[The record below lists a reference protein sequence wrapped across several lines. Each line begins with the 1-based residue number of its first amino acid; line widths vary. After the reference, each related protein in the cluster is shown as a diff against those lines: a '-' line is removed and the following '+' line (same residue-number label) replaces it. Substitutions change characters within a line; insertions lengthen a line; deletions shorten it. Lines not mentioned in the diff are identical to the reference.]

1 MKLTFNLQPT
11 LENELVILR
20 PLNEQDFESLYQVAK
35 DPLIWEQHPN
45 SDRFKRDVYSAFFK
59 DSMESKGALIVIDKA
74 SNEVIGSTRFKL
86 INGAENA
93 VEIGWSFLSRKYW
106 GGVYNKSIK
115 KLLIDYAF
123 ESLEDV
129 IFYIGKDN
137 IRSQKAVE
145 KIGGI
150 RITESKYQHLIKKSD
165 SDFTYRINKND
176 WEN

>member
-1 MKLTFNLQPT
+1 LTFNLQPT

-35 DPLIWEQHPN
+35 DPVIWEQHPN
-45 SDRFKRDVYSAFFK
+45 SDRFKRNVYSAFFK
-59 DSMESKGALIVIDKA
+59 DSIVSKGALIVIDKT
-74 SNEVIGSTRFKL
+74 SNEVIGSTRFKR
-86 INGAENA
+86 IKGAEDA

-106 GGVYNKSIK
+106 GGVYNKSVK

-150 RITESKYQHLIKKSD
+150 RITESKYQHLIKISQN
-165 SDFTYRINKND
+165 DFIYRINKYD
-176 WEN
+176 WKN

>member
-1 MKLTFNLQPT
+1 MVLKC
-11 LENELVILR
+11 
-20 PLNEQDFESLYQVAK
+20 
-35 DPLIWEQHPN
+35 
-45 SDRFKRDVYSAFFK
+45 
-59 DSMESKGALIVIDKA
+59 
-74 SNEVIGSTRFKL
+74 
-86 INGAENA
+86 A

-129 IFYIGKDN
+129 IFYIGKEN

-150 RITESKYQHLIKKSD
+150 RITNQNINIWLRKAIAIL
-165 SDFTYRINKND
+165 RI
-176 WEN
+176 E

>member
-20 PLNEQDFESLYQVAK
+20 PLNEQDFEPLYQVAK

-59 DSMESKGALIVIDKA
+59 DSMESKGALIVIDKT
-74 SNEVIGSTRFKL
+74 SSEVIGSTRFNQIK
-86 INGAENA
+86 GAEYA

-106 GGVYNKSIK
+106 GGIYNKSMK
-115 KLLIDYAF
+115 KLMIDYAF
-123 ESLEDV
+123 KSLEDV
-129 IFYIGKDN
+129 IFYIGKEN

-145 KIGGI
+145 RIGGI
-150 RITESKYQHLIKKSD
+150 RITESKYQHLIKVGQN
-165 SDFTYRINKND
+165 DFTFRINKNN
-176 WEN
+176 WKN